1 MTYAHRLHVTIYLVT
16 LLLCGCNIED
26 STSANLPQTV
36 KPTSY
41 SQIQQVFDQLDYSW
55 TTLDQGVPNIIVH
68 NFPADLSTVP
78 NVKQKKHLFFLSLL
92 PMVLTQNEKV
102 MQQRDRLKQ
111 LLALHD
117 RAQTIS
123 SRDQDWIKRVMKEYR
138 FSHDPLNNSAHRKQ
152 LLSRIDMIP
161 TALVLA
167 QAANESAYGTSRF
180 AQQANNIFGEWTF
193 IPGTGIIPKGRPAGE
208 TYEVKKFSSLNDSIR
223 SYINNLNTHHAY
235 SDLRES
241 REKMRNNQQPLQAF
255 YLAEGLLNY
264 STRRDAYVAEIQ
276 TMINY
281 NQLAQLAQLKRRKNS
296 TFVANSSVLKP
307 SKKISS
313 NHRSIQ
319 DYL

>member
-1 MTYAHRLHVTIYLVT
+1 MTYTQRLHVMIYLFT
-16 LLLCGCNIED
+16 LLLCGCKIQD
-26 STSANLPQTV
+26 STSANLTQTV

-41 SQIQQVFDQLDYSW
+41 AQIQQLFDQFDYSW
-55 TTLDQGVPNIIVH
+55 TTLDQGVPDITVH
-68 NFPADLSTVP
+68 NFPADLSTVA

-102 MQQRDRLKQ
+102 LQQRDQLKRLLTQYDKT
-111 LLALHD
+111 
-117 RAQTIS
+117 QTLS
-123 SRDQDWIKRVMKEYR
+123 ARDKDWIKRLMKQYR
-138 FSHDPLNNSAHRKQ
+138 FSNDPLNNGAHRKQ
-152 LLSRIDMIP
+152 LLSRVDMIP

-193 IPGTGIIPKGRPAGE
+193 IPGTGIVPKGRPAGE
-208 TYEVKKFSSLNDSIR
+208 TYEVKKFSSLSDSIQ
-223 SYINNLNTHHAY
+223 SYINNLNSHHAY
-235 SDLRES
+235 SELRAS
-241 REKMRNNQQPLQAF
+241 RETMRSNQQPLQGF

-264 STRRDAYVAEIQ
+264 STRRDAYVTEIQ

-281 NQLAQLAQLKRRKNS
+281 NQLSQLAQLERRKKGA
-296 TFVANSSVLKP
+296 FVADASVRKP

-313 NHRSIQ
+313 NHRRIH

>member
-1 MTYAHRLHVTIYLVT
+1 MTYTQRLHVMIYLFT
-16 LLLCGCNIED
+16 LLLCGCNIQD
-26 STSANLPQTV
+26 STSANLTLTV
-36 KPTSY
+36 KPSSY
-41 SQIQQVFDQLDYSW
+41 SQIQQVFDQLDYRW
-55 TTLDQGVPNIIVH
+55 TTLDQGVPDIAVH
-68 NFPADLSTVP
+68 NFPADLSTVA

-102 MQQRDRLKQ
+102 LQQRDQLKR
-111 LLALHD
+111 LLAQYDKEKTLSAHD
-117 RAQTIS
+117 S
-123 SRDQDWIKRVMKEYR
+123 DWIKRLMKEYR
-138 FSHDPLNNSAHRKQ
+138 FSNDPLSNKAHRRQ
-152 LLSRIDMIP
+152 LLSRVDMIP

-193 IPGTGIIPKGRPAGE
+193 IPGTGIVPKGRPAGE
-208 TYEVKKFSSLNDSIR
+208 TYEVKKFSSLSDSIQ

-235 SDLRES
+235 SELRAS
-241 REKMRNNQQPLQAF
+241 RETMRNKQQPLQAF

-264 STRRDAYVAEIQ
+264 STRRDAYVTEIQ

-281 NQLAQLAQLKRRKNS
+281 NQLSQLAQIERRK
-296 TFVANSSVLKP
+296 TAAFVAETTVQKP

-313 NHRSIQ
+313 NPRRIN

>member
-1 MTYAHRLHVTIYLVT
+1 MRYTQRLHVMIYLST
-16 LLLCGCNIED
+16 LLLCGCNIQD

-41 SQIQQVFDQLDYSW
+41 SQIQYVFDQFDYKW
-55 TTLDQGVPNIIVH
+55 TTLDQGVPDITVH

-102 MQQRDRLKQ
+102 LQQRQQLKQ
-111 LLALHD
+111 LFAQYD
-117 RAQTIS
+117 KEQTIS
-123 SRDQDWIKRVMKEYR
+123 TRDKDWIKRLMKQYR
-138 FSHDPLNNSAHRKQ
+138 FSHDPLNNNSHRKQ
-152 LLSRIDMIP
+152 LLSRVDMIP

-193 IPGTGIIPKGRPAGE
+193 TPGTGIVPKGRPAGE
-208 TYEVKKFSSLNDSIR
+208 TYEVKKFSSLSDSIQ
-223 SYINNLNTHHAY
+223 SYINNLNTHNAY
-235 SDLRES
+235 SELRAS
-241 REKMRNNQQPLQAF
+241 REMMRSNKQPLQGF

-264 STRRDAYVAEIQ
+264 STRRDAYVTEIQ

-281 NQLAQLAQLKRRKNS
+281 NQLAQLAQIERRKKGA
-296 TFVANSSVLKP
+296 FVADVSVRTP
-307 SKKISS
+307 TKKISAD
-313 NHRSIQ
+313 HRRIH